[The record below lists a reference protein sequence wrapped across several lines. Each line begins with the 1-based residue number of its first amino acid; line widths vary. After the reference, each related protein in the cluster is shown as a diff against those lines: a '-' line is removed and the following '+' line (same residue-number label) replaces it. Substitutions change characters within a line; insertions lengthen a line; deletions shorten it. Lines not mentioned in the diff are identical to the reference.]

1 MARVV
6 NKLLILLLRIPYN
19 STLLLHLFCWA
30 AVYSSNLNC
39 IAMKTKPDAKKKLES
54 DYTELIN
61 TDAFISDFEFMYRM
75 LRINMALDID
85 TVVCPTPK
93 QRR

>member
-1 MARVV
+1 
-6 NKLLILLLRIPYN
+6 
-19 STLLLHLFCWA
+19 
-30 AVYSSNLNC
+30 
-39 IAMKTKPDAKKKLES
+39 MKTKPDAKKKLES

-75 LRINMALDID
+75 MRMNMVLDID
-85 TVVCPTPK
+85 AIVSPLPK